1 MYVLNYLENSIR
13 WNSIISQTVVDTNKL
28 KIEISDLKPI
38 FLVS

>member
-28 KIEISDLKPI
+28 KIEIGDLKPI
-38 FLVS
+38 FIVS